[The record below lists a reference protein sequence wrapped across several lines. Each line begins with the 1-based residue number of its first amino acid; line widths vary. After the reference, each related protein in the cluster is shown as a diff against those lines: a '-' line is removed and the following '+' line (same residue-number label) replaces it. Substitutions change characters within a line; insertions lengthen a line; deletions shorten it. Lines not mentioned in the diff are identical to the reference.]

1 MFKWPLPTP
10 GGGGGGGG
18 GGGAGVDS
26 GGNGVAPSLG
36 LAKIR
41 PPPPPAAVP
50 VAATRKC
57 PADSSPLR
65 SWPQVGSVGT
75 EDPESGGLLCSAS
88 MTWGLLWPSGR
99 GSEAVEEL
107 LGFSWPP
114 IITITGGSVEHA
126 FWWARNSVGS
136 VNCAQHLAQ
145 TWGWSSS
152 LASPGEKTRRERGW
166 RGWDGCTEALINNEP
181 GNR

>member
-1 MFKWPLPTP
+1 M
-10 GGGGGGGG
+10 
-18 GGGAGVDS
+18 DS

-50 VAATRKC
+50 VAAMRKC
-57 PADSSPLR
+57 PEDSSPLR
-65 SWPQVGSVGT
+65 SGPQVGSVGT
-75 EDPESGGLLCSAS
+75 EDAQSEGLLCSAS
-88 MTWGLLWPSGR
+88 MACGLLWPSGR
-99 GSEAVEEL
+99 GSQEVEEL

-126 FWWARNSVGS
+126 FWWARNSAGS

-152 LASPGEKTRRERGW
+152 LTSPGEEHKERAW
-166 RGWDGCTEALINNEP
+166 VVRFAWIYTGCN
-181 GNR
+181 